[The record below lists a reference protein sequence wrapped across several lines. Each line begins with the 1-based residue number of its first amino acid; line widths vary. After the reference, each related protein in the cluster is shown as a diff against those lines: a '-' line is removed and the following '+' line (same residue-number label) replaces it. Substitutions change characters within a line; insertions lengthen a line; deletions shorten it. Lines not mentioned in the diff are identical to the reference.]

1 MNAALLAVFSL
12 SCFFISYLFY
22 SRFLAKKIY
31 KLDSNIVTPAHKFK
45 DGIDYVPTNKHV
57 LFGHHFTSIAGA
69 APIVGPAVAVIWGWL
84 PAVLWVVFGTI
95 FIGAVHDLWMPCP
108 LSEE

>member
-31 KLDSNIVTPAHKFK
+31 KLDSNIVTPANKFK

-69 APIVGPAVAVIWGWL
+69 APIVGPAVAVI
-84 PAVLWVVFGTI
+84 
-95 FIGAVHDLWMPCP
+95 M
-108 LSEE
+108 